1 MWETSLAYLKYRNTY
16 KYTADIKKHVNPIFA
31 YTMFNIIKV
40 IVQFQ

>member
-16 KYTADIKKHVNPIFA
+16 KYTADIKIHVDPILR
-31 YTMFNIIKV
+31 TLWLIKV